1 MSRLKVIGLVL
12 ILIGIGMLLIGGSL
26 FTYSGPPL
34 NPIINNLGKYSFL
47 FWLPVLIVGIAVFT
61 WPQKRKKV

>member
-1 MSRLKVIGLVL
+1 
-12 ILIGIGMLLIGGSL
+12 MLLIGGSL